1 LPDRT
6 IVRRQLLALVLV
18 GALAAAGCGGDAE
31 DDITSGRVPES
42 GTLPP
47 TTTTEPEEVE
57 ETTTTVDSESPA
69 VTLPAEAGA
78 VIQIDVVEGEATI
91 NALVAGGNPTSEGTI
106 QVDVDTPVQV
116 QVTSDQPDR
125 VNVHGYNLVAEVG
138 PGVPGT
144 LDFVADT
151 PGLFLIE
158 LEDSHLP
165 LFRLNVAEDGF
176 TTDA

>member
-6 IVRRQLLALVLV
+6 IFRRRLLALILA
-18 GALAAAGCGGDAE
+18 GALAAAGCGGAE
-31 DDITSGRVPES
+31 DDTTSGRVPES

-47 TTTTEPEEVE
+47 TTTTEPEEAE
-57 ETTTTVDSESPA
+57 ETTTTLDSEAPA

-91 NALVAGGNPTSEGTI
+91 NALVAGADPTSDGTV
-106 QVDVDTPVQV
+106 QVDVDSPVQV
-116 QVTSDQPDR
+116 RVTSDQPDR

-144 LDFVADT
+144 VDFVADT

-165 LFRLNVAEDGF
+165 LFRLDVAEDGS